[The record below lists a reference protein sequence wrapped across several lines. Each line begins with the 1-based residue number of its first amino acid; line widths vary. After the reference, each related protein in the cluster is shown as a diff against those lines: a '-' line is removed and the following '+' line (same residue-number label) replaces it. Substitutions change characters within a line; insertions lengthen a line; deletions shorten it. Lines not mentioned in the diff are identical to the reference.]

1 MTRKMKASIRYSV
14 TALLVGSAIVI
25 IGTLSVSAA
34 SSDATGAKGIQ
45 SASEQSSGD
54 KPAAWSR
61 FRGPN
66 GSGLAETG
74 ALPVEIGPESNV
86 IWKTELPPGHSSPIL
101 SAERIFLTA
110 FEGDL
115 LFTYCLNRETGEVLW
130 RREAPRSRTERID
143 PRNSPAS
150 PSPVTDGENVYVF
163 FADFGILSY
172 DLEGNERWQHELGPF
187 NNLYGMGASPILVD
201 DTVVLVCDQGTDSY
215 VVALAKKDG
224 SVVWKT
230 DRPEASSGHSTP
242 ILWQPEGEPAQLLV
256 PGSFFLTAYTVDTGE
271 KIWWISGLSFE
282 MKSTPVIHKGVIFVN
297 GYGSPINQPGN
308 HVEMP
313 PFEEALTEYDGD
325 GDGYLSRAEVAGTQA
340 ASWFDFVDRHRDG
353 QMNLADWNYLLAALA
368 STNGMLAVRLGGSG
382 DMTDESVI
390 WTYHRA
396 VPQLPSPLI
405 YEDVLYMVNDG
416 GIVTSFD
423 AATGEVLDQGRL
435 QGAVDSYYASPV
447 AADGK
452 IYFLSELGLQ
462 AVVEPGGPLE
472 VVAVNDFDDLSYA
485 TPAIADGRIYLR
497 TRGALYCLGLE

>member
-1 MTRKMKASIRYSV
+1 MTWKMKASTQRFV
-14 TALLVGSAIVI
+14 KVLLLGCAIVMVGAI
-25 IGTLSVSAA
+25 SVSAA
-34 SSDATGAKGIQ
+34 SPSVAGGVAIQ
-45 SASEQSSGD
+45 PPAEQSSQD
-54 KPAAWSR
+54 KPADWSR

-66 GSGLAETG
+66 GSGLAKTG
-74 ALPVEIGPESNV
+74 ALPVEMGPEKNV

-101 SAERIFLTA
+101 SADRIFLTA
-110 FEGDL
+110 FEGEL
-115 LFTYCLNRETGEVLW
+115 LFTYSLSRETGEVLW
-130 RREAPRSRTERID
+130 RREAPRSREERID

-163 FADFGILSY
+163 FADFGLLSY
-172 DLEGNERWQHELGPF
+172 DFEGNERWQHELGPF

-201 DTVVLVCDQGTDSY
+201 DKVVLVCDQGTDSY
-215 VVALAKKDG
+215 VLALAKKDG
-224 SVVWKT
+224 SIAWKT

-256 PGSFFLTAYTVDTGE
+256 PGSFLLTAYTVDTGE
-271 KIWWISGLSFE
+271 KIWWVSGLSFE
-282 MKSTPVIHKGVIFVN
+282 MKSTPVIHKGLIFVN

-313 PFEEALTEYDGD
+313 PFAEALAEYDSDGD
-325 GDGYLSRAEVAGTQA
+325 GQLSRAEVAGTQA
-340 ASWFDFVDRHRDG
+340 ASWYDFVDRRHDG
-353 QMNLADWNYLLAALA
+353 LMDLADWDYFLAALA

-405 YEDVLYMVNDG
+405 YGDVLYMVNDG
-416 GIVTSFD
+416 GIVTSFN
-423 AATGEVLDQGRL
+423 AETGEVLDQGRL

-462 AVVEPGGPLE
+462 AVIEPGGALE
-472 VVAVNDFDDLSYA
+472 VVTVNDFDDLSYA

>member
-1 MTRKMKASIRYSV
+1 MTRKMMKNNRHPA
-14 TALLVGSAIVI
+14 TTMLVGSAILA
-25 IGTLSVSAA
+25 IGAMSVSAA
-34 SSDATGAKGIQ
+34 APVATDAERPQ
-45 SASEQSSGD
+45 PPSEQSAQDGQSE
-54 KPAAWSR
+54 WSR

-66 GSGLAETG
+66 GSGLAEST
-74 ALPVEIGPESNV
+74 ALPVEMGPEKNV
-86 IWKTELPPGHSSPIL
+86 IWRTELPPGHSSPIL
-101 SAERIFLTA
+101 GAEHIFLTA

-115 LFTYCLNRETGEVLW
+115 LFTYSLDRGTGEVLW
-130 RREAPRSRTERID
+130 RREAPRSRAEKID

-163 FADFGILSY
+163 FADFGIISY
-172 DLEGNERWQHELGPF
+172 DLEGNERWQHALGPF

-201 DTVVLVCDQGTDSY
+201 DKVVLVCDQGTDSY

-224 SVVWKT
+224 SVAWKT

-242 ILWQPEGEPAQLLV
+242 ILWQPDGQPAQLLV
-256 PGSFFLTAYTVDTGE
+256 PGSFLLTAYSVEAGE
-271 KIWWISGLSFE
+271 KLWWVSGLSFE
-282 MKSTPVIHKGVIFVN
+282 MKSTPVIHNGVIFVN

-313 PFEEALTEYDGD
+313 PFEEALTQYDGD
-325 GDGYLSRAEVAGTQA
+325 DDGQLSRAEVAGTQA
-340 ASWFDFVDRHRDG
+340 ASWYDFVDRHHDG
-353 QMNLADWNYLLAALA
+353 QMDLADWNYFLAALA

-462 AVVEPGGPLE
+462 AVVEPGGALE
-472 VVAVNDFDDLSYA
+472 VVTVNDFDDLSYA

>member
-1 MTRKMKASIRYSV
+1 MTRKMKVSTRHSV
-14 TALLVGSAIVI
+14 RTFLAGCAILILGGVAV
-25 IGTLSVSAA
+25 LAA
-34 SSDATGAKGIQ
+34 SPDAAGIDGVPPPT
-45 SASEQSSGD
+45 AQSSQD
-54 KPAAWSR
+54 KSADWSR

-66 GSGLAETG
+66 GAGLAETS
-74 ALPVEIGPESNV
+74 ALPVEMGPEKNV

-101 SAERIFLTA
+101 SAEHIFLTA
-110 FEGDL
+110 FEGEH
-115 LFTYCLNRETGEVLW
+115 LFTYSLSRDTGEVLW
-130 RREAPRSRTERID
+130 RSEAPRNRTETID

-163 FADFGILSY
+163 FADFGLLSY
-172 DLEGNERWQHELGPF
+172 DLEGNERWRHELGPF

-201 DTVVLVCDQGTDSY
+201 DKVVLVCDQGTDSY
-215 VVALAKKDG
+215 LLALAKEDG

-230 DRPEASSGHSTP
+230 ARPEASSGHSTP
-242 ILWQPEGEPAQLLV
+242 ILWQPEGEPAQILV
-256 PGSFFLTAYTVDTGE
+256 PGSFLLTAYAVDTGE
-271 KIWWISGLSFE
+271 KIWWVSGLSFE
-282 MKSTPVIHKGVIFVN
+282 MKSTPVIHKGLIFVN

-313 PFEEALTEYDGD
+313 PFEEALAQYDGD
-325 GDGYLSRAEVAGTQA
+325 GDGQLSREEVSGTQA
-340 ASWFDFVDRHRDG
+340 ASWYDFVDRHHDG
-353 QMNLADWNYLLAALA
+353 QMDLADWDYFLAALA

-416 GIVTSFD
+416 GIVTSFN
-423 AATGEVLDQGRL
+423 AETGEVLDQGRL

-462 AVVEPGGPLE
+462 AVVEPGGALE
-472 VVAVNDFDDLSYA
+472 VVTVNDFDDLSYA